1 MGLPAVTSS
10 AVFSALPAR
19 NSRSQAA
26 GAESKGAAD
35 QSGGASSAGP
45 ASTIQLSPQAEQ
57 QVRKLEQTDQKV
69 RTHEQA
75 HQAAGGPNAGG
86 ASFTYQRGPDGKNYA
101 VAGEVPIDISRES
114 SPDATISKMETVKA
128 AALAPADPSS
138 QDRAVAQQ
146 ADALKLQAQQE
157 KNHASQASPA
167 GNTDDGSTDP
177 TKTDSAKADSAHA
190 DSAKA
195 DRRNSS
201 AEGSDP
207 QKPENASTANTQSGN
222 GATGT
227 APPALAARGAA
238 AYGAAALIGSAAPTL
253 ALSA

>member
-10 AVFSALPAR
+10 AVFSALPAK
-19 NSRSQAA
+19 NSRSQAK
-26 GAESKGAAD
+26 GAESQGAGD
-35 QSGGASSAGP
+35 QSGTGSTSSGGP
-45 ASTIQLSPQAEQ
+45 ASTLQLSPQAEQ

-101 VAGEVPIDISRES
+101 VAGEVPIDISRETT
-114 SPDATISKMETVKA
+114 PDATISKMETVKA

-157 KNHASQASPA
+157 KNHDSKAASA
-167 GNTDDGSTDP
+167 GNTDNGN
-177 TKTDSAKADSAHA
+177 TDSTKADAQGA
-190 DSAKA
+190 DAQKAGARGAEAK
-195 DRRNSS
+195 NSEATNPDS
-201 AEGSDP
+201 KSSDA
-207 QKPENASTANTQSGN
+207 ENARIGN
-222 GATGT
+222 GAVGT

>member
-19 NSRSQAA
+19 NSRSQAT
-26 GAESKGAAD
+26 GAESQGAAD
-35 QSGGASSAGP
+35 QSGTASSAGP
-45 ASTIQLSPQAEQ
+45 ATTIQLSPQAEQ

-114 SPDATISKMETVKA
+114 TPDATISKMETVKA
-128 AALAPADPSS
+128 AAMAPADPSS
-138 QDRAVAQQ
+138 QDRVVAQQ

-157 KNHASQASPA
+157 KNQDSNATAA
-167 GNTDDGSTDP
+167 GNTGNEN
-177 TKTDSAKADSAHA
+177 TDSPKAGARGSETKSSEAK
-190 DSAKA
+190 
-195 DRRNSS
+195 NS
-201 AEGSDP
+201 GPQRSDA
-207 QKPENASTANTQSGN
+207 ENAGTGN
-222 GATGT
+222 ARIGSNATGT

-238 AYGAAALIGSAAPTL
+238 AYGTAALIGSAAPTL